1 MTPEQ
6 NHQLEAAI
14 ADIVYSC
21 VINPSAST
29 VRPVMMEAFFDPIN
43 QHRIRVRYGQEE
55 FPEEEGYITL
65 FTGRE
70 VTAMRDRAQS
80 KEGIA
85 RYNEHPEELV
95 ADFYKYIYATAAYK
109 IKYIEEQLYGR
120 DDRKRSSG
128 AATKKEKGN
137 TP

>member
-6 NHQLEAAI
+6 NHQLEAVI

-21 VINPSAST
+21 VINPSTST

-65 FTGRE
+65 FTGRD
-70 VTAMRDRAQS
+70 VTAMCNRTRNAAD
-80 KEGIA
+80 IA
-85 RYNEHPEELV
+85 RYKDHPEELV
-95 ADFYKYIYATAAYK
+95 ADFYSYIYADAACR
-109 IKYIEEQLYGR
+109 IQYIEDKLYGR
-120 DDRKRSSG
+120 ADRKRSSG
-128 AATKKEKGN
+128 ATTTKEKGN

>member
-14 ADIVYSC
+14 ADIVYNS
-21 VINPSAST
+21 VISKSTST
-29 VRPVMMEAFFDPIN
+29 VYPGTMEAFFDPIN

-65 FTGRE
+65 FTGRDVAE
-70 VTAMRDRAQS
+70 MCNRTRSAAD
-80 KEGIA
+80 IA
-85 RYNEHPEELV
+85 RYKEHPEELV
-95 ADFYKYIYATAAYK
+95 ADFYSYIYADAACR

-128 AATKKEKGN
+128 ATTKKEKGN